1 MNVIAV
7 LSGEC
12 KQTGSR
18 RGGKDKRGVRKHT
31 DTLRVLRKSKVGKK
45 DNDWWGI
52 WLWIQQQSHSMQTRN
67 MEAQIS
73 VKWCRWI
80 IISWMDKNVLI
91 E

>member
-31 DTLRVLRKSKVGKK
+31 DTLRVLRKRKMGKK
-45 DNDWWGI
+45 GND
-52 WLWIQQQSHSMQTRN
+52 
-67 MEAQIS
+67 
-73 VKWCRWI
+73 
-80 IISWMDKNVLI
+80 
-91 E
+91 